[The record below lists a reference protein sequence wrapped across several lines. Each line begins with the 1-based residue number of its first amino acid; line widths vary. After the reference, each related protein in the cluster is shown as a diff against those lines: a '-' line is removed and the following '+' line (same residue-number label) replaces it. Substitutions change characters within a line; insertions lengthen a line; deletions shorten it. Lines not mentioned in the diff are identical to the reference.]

1 MWWTQWLMPKAVSRA
16 QSQLVPHD
24 MVMTSEVMRVTH
36 CREWGWQRMPED
48 EKACYGRRDGA
59 VLTRSQ
65 APLLGQSGQRNT
77 SVWLLKYLL
86 EWSELH
92 SLSHSMFLHLAYST
106 LYKQAASPIH
116 YEGILYSPTPTNTY
130 LTQRNHAQHG
140 HSQKKNKTFPPFHP
154 PPPSNSHCCRLPLP
168 LLPPLS
174 LTITPHFGSKA
185 KVPQVRR

>member
-1 MWWTQWLMPKAVSRA
+1 MPKAVSRA

-48 EKACYGRRDGA
+48 EKACYGRRDGV

-86 EWSELH
+86 EWSKFH

-106 LYKQAASPIH
+106 LYRQAASPIH
-116 YEGILYSPTPTNTY
+116 YEGILYSPNPHQYVSDTAEPCPARS
-130 LTQRNHAQHG
+130 LT
-140 HSQKKNKTFPPFHP
+140 KKKKKPFPPLHP

-168 LLPPLS
+168 LLLPLS

>member
-1 MWWTQWLMPKAVSRA
+1 MPKAVSRA

-106 LYKQAASPIH
+106 LYRQAASPIH
-116 YEGILYSPTPTNTY
+116 YEGILYSPNPTNTY
-130 LTQRNHAQHG
+130 PTQRNHAQHG
-140 HSQKKNKTFPPFHP
+140 HSQKKKKKPFPPLHP

-168 LLPPLS
+168 LLLPLS

-185 KVPQVRR
+185 KVPQVKR